1 MRKQIMNSFLIL
13 VNLNF
18 YNLQCRIIFTNLL
31 FEFDQIKKP
40 LILGEWLIKI
50 IMKTIIKKISR

>member
-13 VNLNF
+13 INLNF

-40 LILGEWLIKI
+40 LILGEWFLKV